1 MKNSVSYEIVKYLES
16 TGSWTFGG
24 SIEDHI
30 RGLMGAKASNASRRC
45 RELEEDGRLE
55 KQFVKVEGKGP
66 KVVQYRLK
74 PTLSK
79 LQSVMEEL
87 HEQPKYTLGQL
98 SFI

>member
-24 SIEDHI
+24 KIEDHI

-45 RELEEDGRLE
+45 RELVNEGKLE
-55 KQFVKVEGKGP
+55 KQFTQIDGKGP

-74 PTLSK
+74 PKPL
-79 LQSVMEEL
+79 
-87 HEQPKYTLGQL
+87 PKFEVKFGQL
-98 SFI
+98 SLTL